1 MITFDA
7 YKTQLGLNILRH
19 RERTGMSLREFGL
32 MADVHPNQVTRI
44 EHGRVNPSLQ
54 TLYRIAEAL
63 EVDLCD
69 LLPKNDHDV
78 RKNDGQEP
86 NPLHYFL

>member
-44 EHGRVNPSLQ
+44 EHGRANPSLQ

-86 NPLHYFL
+86 NPFHYFL

>member
-1 MITFDA
+1 M
-7 YKTQLGLNILRH
+7 LRH

-44 EHGRVNPSLQ
+44 EHGRVKPSLQ

-86 NPLHYFL
+86 NPFHYFL

>member
-19 RERTGMSLREFGL
+19 RERTGLSLREFGL

-69 LLPKNDHDV
+69 LLPKNNHDI

-86 NPLHYFL
+86 NPFHYFL

>member
-19 RERTGMSLREFGL
+19 RERTGLSLREFGL
-32 MADVHPNQVTRI
+32 MVDVHPNQVTRI

-69 LLPKNDHDV
+69 LLPKNNHDI

-86 NPLHYFL
+86 NPFHYFL